1 MSRDVRTVLSIAL
14 ATVLIVI
21 AALPALG
28 QTRRAPAK
36 PAPKAAPKLA
46 PATPYEQGYAL
57 GYDTGYKTGQDDYS
71 RGTPR
76 DLRASQAFQNR
87 EQNYDPKYA
96 DSEEYRQAYNLG
108 LELGYMDGYYG
119 RPRNTTVPANG
130 AVIAKAATLAAAQR
144 ARRESGQ
151 RDDYR
156 RDNPPRNDTRRDDTR
171 RDDTRPDDTRRDD
184 TRRDDTRRDDTR
196 RDDTRRDDIRPDARA
211 SGPVDL
217 PSGTQLNLRL
227 TSRIDSKQN
236 RAGDRFTAEVTTPG
250 PYEGAIVEGHIDKLN
265 PSGKVTGRTEL
276 ALAFDS
282 IRLRDGHS
290 ADLTA
295 SLEKIIE
302 SETVKEVDEEGNVKT
317 GSRTKESQ
325 TRGAIGGA
333 AGAIIGG
340 IAGGVK
346 GAVLGAII
354 GGAAGVGTV
363 YIEGNKELILEPGT
377 EMVIRTERTRTR

>member
-1 MSRDVRTVLSIAL
+1 MSRDVRTVLTLAL
-14 ATVLIVI
+14 ASVLMIA

-36 PAPKAAPKLA
+36 RAPAAKPAPL
-46 PATPYEQGYAL
+46 PATPYEQGYARA
-57 GYDTGYKTGQDDYS
+57 YDMGYKTGQDDYS

-76 DLRASQAFQNR
+76 EVRNNPAFQNR
-87 EQNYDPKYA
+87 EQNYDAKFA

-108 LELGYMDGYYG
+108 LELGYLDGYYG
-119 RPRNTTVPANG
+119 RPRNLVVPANG
-130 AVIAKAATLAAAQR
+130 AVIAKAAALAAAQR

-151 RDDYR
+151 
-156 RDNPPRNDTRRDDTR
+156 
-171 RDDTRPDDTRRDD
+171 RDD

-196 RDDTRRDDIRPDARA
+196 RDNTRRDDTRRDARA
-211 SGPVDL
+211 SGPVDI

-236 RAGDRFTAEVTTPG
+236 RPGDRFTAEVTTPG
-250 PYEGAIVEGHIDKLN
+250 EYEGAVVEGHIEKLN
-265 PSGKVTGRTEL
+265 QSGKVTGRTEI

-282 IRLRDGHS
+282 IRLRDGRS

-295 SLEKIIE
+295 SLEKVID
-302 SETVKEVDEEGNVKT
+302 SETVKTVDEEGNVKT
-317 GSRTKESQ
+317 GSRTKDSQ

-346 GAVLGAII
+346 GAVLGAVI

-363 YIEGNKELILEPGT
+363 YIDGNKELILDPGT

>member
-21 AALPALG
+21 VALPALG

-36 PAPKAAPKLA
+36 PAPKAAPKPAPA

-87 EQNYDPKYA
+87 EQNYDPKFA

-119 RPRNTTVPANG
+119 RPRNTVVPTNG
-130 AVIAKAATLAAAQR
+130 AVIAKAAALAAAQR
-144 ARRESGQ
+144 ARRESNP
-151 RDDYR
+151 RDEY
-156 RDNPPRNDTRRDDTR
+156 
-171 RDDTRPDDTRRDD
+171 RRDD
-184 TRRDDTRRDDTR
+184 TRRDDTRRDDSRRDDTR
-196 RDDTRRDDIRPDARA
+196 RDDTRRDTRA
-211 SGPVDL
+211 SGPVDI

-236 RAGDRFTAEVTTPG
+236 RVGDRFTTEVTTPG
-250 PYEGAIVEGHIDKLN
+250 PYEGAIVEGHIEKLS

-282 IRLRDGHS
+282 IRLRDGRS

-317 GSRTKESQ
+317 GSRTKDSQ

-340 IAGGVK
+340 ITGGVK

>member
-1 MSRDVRTVLSIAL
+1 
-14 ATVLIVI
+14 VLIVL
-21 AALPALG
+21 ASLPALG

-36 PAPKAAPKLA
+36 PAPKAAPKPAPA

-57 GYDTGYKTGQDDYS
+57 AYNTGYSAGQDDYG

-76 DLRASQAFQNR
+76 DLRNNQAFQNR
-87 EQNYDPKYA
+87 EQNYDPKFT

-108 LELGYMDGYYG
+108 LELGYLDGYYG
-119 RPRNTTVPANG
+119 RPRNTAVPANG
-130 AVIAKAATLAAAQR
+130 SVIAKAAALAAAQR

-151 RDDYR
+151 R
-156 RDNPPRNDTRRDDTR
+156 
-171 RDDTRPDDTRRDD
+171 DDTRRDD

-196 RDDTRRDDIRPDARA
+196 RDDTRRDNTRRDDTQRDDTRRDSRA
-211 SGPVDL
+211 SGPIDI

-227 TSRIDSKQN
+227 ASRIDSKQN
-236 RAGDRFTAEVTTPG
+236 RVGDRFTAEVTTPG
-250 PYEGAIVEGHIDKLN
+250 PYEGAIVEGHIEKLS

-282 IRLRDGHS
+282 IRLRDGRS

-340 IAGGVK
+340 ITGGVK

>member
-1 MSRDVRTVLSIAL
+1 MSRDVRTVLIMAL
-14 ATVLIVI
+14 ASVLII
-21 AALPALG
+21 SAAMPALG
-28 QTRRAPAK
+28 QKRRAPAK
-36 PAPKAAPKLA
+36 RAPAAKPVPV
-46 PATPYEQGYAL
+46 PATPYEQGYAH
-57 GYDTGYKTGQDDYS
+57 GYDTGYKAGQDDYS

-76 DLRASQAFQNR
+76 DLRNNPAFQNR
-87 EQNYDPKYA
+87 EQNYDPKFA
-96 DSEEYRQAYNLG
+96 DSEEYRQAANLG
-108 LELGYMDGYYG
+108 LELGYLDGYYG
-119 RPRNTTVPANG
+119 RPRSTVVPANG
-130 AVIAKAATLAAAQR
+130 AVIAKAAAQR

-151 RDDYR
+151 RDDA
-156 RDNPPRNDTRRDDTR
+156 
-171 RDDTRPDDTRRDD
+171 RRDD

-196 RDDTRRDDIRPDARA
+196 RDPRA
-211 SGPVDL
+211 SGPVDI

-236 RAGDRFTAEVTTPG
+236 HPGDRFTTEVTTPG
-250 PYEGAIVEGHIDKLN
+250 EYEGAVVEGHIEKLN
-265 PSGKVTGRTEL
+265 QSGKVSGRTEM

-282 IRLRDGHS
+282 IRLRDGRS

-302 SETVKEVDEEGNVKT
+302 SETVKTVDEEGNVKT
-317 GSRTKESQ
+317 GSRTKDSQ

>member
-36 PAPKAAPKLA
+36 PAPKAAPKPA
-46 PATPYEQGYAL
+46 PVPATPYEQGYAL

-87 EQNYDPKYA
+87 EQNYDPKFA

-108 LELGYMDGYYG
+108 LELGYLDGYYG
-119 RPRNTTVPANG
+119 RPRSTVVPANG
-130 AVIAKAATLAAAQR
+130 AVIAKAAALAAAQR

-156 RDNPPRNDTRRDDTR
+156 RD
-171 RDDTRPDDTRRDD
+171 DTRRDD
-184 TRRDDTRRDDTR
+184 TRRDDTRRDT
-196 RDDTRRDDIRPDARA
+196 RA
-211 SGPVDL
+211 SGPVDI

-236 RAGDRFTAEVTTPG
+236 RVGDRFTAEVTTPG
-250 PYEGAIVEGHIDKLN
+250 PYEGAIVEGHIEKLN
-265 PSGKVTGRTEL
+265 PSGKVTGRTEM

-282 IRLRDGHS
+282 IKLRDGRS

-340 IAGGVK
+340 ITGGVK

-363 YIEGNKELILEPGT
+363 YIEGNKNLILEPGT

>member
-36 PAPKAAPKLA
+36 PAPKAAPKSA
-46 PATPYEQGYAL
+46 PVPATPYEQGYAL

-87 EQNYDPKYA
+87 EQNYDPKFA

-108 LELGYMDGYYG
+108 LELGYLDGYYG
-119 RPRNTTVPANG
+119 RPRSTVVPANG
-130 AVIAKAATLAAAQR
+130 AVIAKAAALAAAQR

-156 RDNPPRNDTRRDDTR
+156 RD
-171 RDDTRPDDTRRDD
+171 DTRRDD
-184 TRRDDTRRDDTR
+184 TRRDDTRRDT
-196 RDDTRRDDIRPDARA
+196 RA
-211 SGPVDL
+211 SGPVDI

-236 RAGDRFTAEVTTPG
+236 RVGDRFTAEVTTPG
-250 PYEGAIVEGHIDKLN
+250 PYEGAIVEGHIEKLN
-265 PSGKVTGRTEL
+265 PSGKVTGRTEM

-282 IRLRDGHS
+282 IKLRDGRS

-340 IAGGVK
+340 ITGGVK

-363 YIEGNKELILEPGT
+363 YIEGNKNLILEPGT

>member
-1 MSRDVRTVLSIAL
+1 MSRDVRTVLSVTL
-14 ATVLIVI
+14 AAVLIVI
-21 AALPALG
+21 VTLPAFG
-28 QTRRAPAK
+28 QTRRAPIKRAPAAK
-36 PAPKAAPKLA
+36 PAP

-57 GYDTGYKTGQDDYS
+57 AYDTGYKGGQDDYS

-76 DLRASQAFQNR
+76 DLRNSAAFQNR
-87 EQNYDPKYA
+87 EQSYDPKFA

-108 LELGYMDGYYG
+108 LELGYLDGYYG
-119 RPRNTTVPANG
+119 RPRNTATPANG
-130 AVIAKAATLAAAQR
+130 AVIAKAAALAASQR
-144 ARRESGQ
+144 ARREAGQ
-151 RDDYR
+151 RDDY
-156 RDNPPRNDTRRDDTR
+156 
-171 RDDTRPDDTRRDD
+171 RRDD
-184 TRRDDTRRDDTR
+184 TRRDDTRRDDPQR
-196 RDDTRRDDIRPDARA
+196 NDTRRDDPRRDSRA
-211 SGPVDL
+211 SGPVDI

-236 RAGDRFTAEVTTPG
+236 HAGDRFTAEVTTPG
-250 PYEGAIVEGHIDKLN
+250 AYEGAVVEGHIEKLN
-265 PSGKVTGRTEL
+265 PSGKVSGRTEM

-282 IRLRDGHS
+282 IRLRDGRS

-377 EMVIRTERTRTR
+377 ELVIRTERTRTR

>member
-1 MSRDVRTVLSIAL
+1 MSRDVRTVLSIVLTAVL
-14 ATVLIVI
+14 LTV

-28 QTRRAPAK
+28 QTRRPTARPAPAAK
-36 PAPKAAPKLA
+36 PLPPPPA
-46 PATPYEQGYAL
+46 PATPYDQGYAR
-57 GYDTGYKTGQDDYS
+57 GYDAGFKAGQDDYG

-76 DLRASQAFQNR
+76 DLRNNQVFQNR
-87 EQNYDPKYA
+87 EQNYDPKLA
-96 DSEEYRQAYNLG
+96 DSEEYRQAYTLG
-108 LELGYMDGYYG
+108 VEFGYMDGYYG
-119 RPRNTTVPANG
+119 RSRNPVSPTNG
-130 AVIAKAATLAAAQR
+130 AVLAKAAALAAAQR
-144 ARRESGQ
+144 ARREGQ
-151 RDDYR
+151 RDE
-156 RDNPPRNDTRRDDTR
+156 NRRDDQARNEPR
-171 RDDTRPDDTRRDD
+171 RDDPRRDEPRRDD
-184 TRRDDTRRDDTR
+184 SRRDARPSVPL
-196 RDDTRRDDIRPDARA
+196 DIPA
-211 SGPVDL
+211 
-217 PSGTQLNLRL
+217 GTQLNLRL

-236 RAGDRFTAEVTTPG
+236 RPGDRFTAEVTTPG
-250 PYEGAIVEGHIDKLN
+250 AYEGAIVEGHIDKLN
-265 PSGKVTGRTEL
+265 PSGKVSGRTEL

-282 IRLRDGHS
+282 IRLRDRG

-363 YIEGNKELILEPGT
+363 YIEGNKQLILDPGT
-377 EMVIRTERTRTR
+377 EMVIRTERSRAR

>member
-1 MSRDVRTVLSIAL
+1 MSRDVRTVLTMAL
-14 ATVLIVI
+14 VGVLLI
-21 AALPALG
+21 AASLPALG

-36 PAPKAAPKLA
+36 RPPAAKPAPV
-46 PATPYEQGYAL
+46 PATPYGQGYARS
-57 GYDTGYKTGQDDYS
+57 YDAGYKAGQDDYS

-87 EQNYDPKYA
+87 EQNYDQNFA

-108 LELGYMDGYYG
+108 LELGYLDGYYG
-119 RPRNTTVPANG
+119 RPRNLTVPANG
-130 AVIAKAATLAAAQR
+130 SVIAKAAALAASQR
-144 ARRESGQ
+144 A
-151 RDDYR
+151 
-156 RDNPPRNDTRRDDTR
+156 RRDDTR
-171 RDDTRPDDTRRDD
+171 RDDYRRDD

-196 RDDTRRDDIRPDARA
+196 RDDTRRDDASRAARPG
-211 SGPVDL
+211 GPVDI
-217 PSGTQLNLRL
+217 PAGTQLNLRL

-236 RAGDRFTAEVTTPG
+236 HVGDRFTAEVTTPG
-250 PYEGAIVEGHIDKLN
+250 DYEGAVVEGHIEKLN
-265 PSGKVTGRTEL
+265 PSGKVTGRTEM

-282 IRLRDGHS
+282 IRLRDGRS

-295 SLEKIIE
+295 SLDKIIE
-302 SETVKEVDEEGNVKT
+302 SETVKTVDEEGNVKS

-363 YIEGNKELILEPGT
+363 YIEGNKELILDPGT